1 MGIIVSGF
9 SNIGKSF
16 LSQKKDINCIDLDT
30 CYFNKIE
37 GWINIYVECLLA
49 LKEKYNYVLI
59 TTHGSVL
66 NELNKRNIDY
76 YLVYPDKKLKEEYQK
91 RAIERGSNEEF
102 IEGFFQKL
110 DTHVNDCINNKSKY
124 KIVLKSHEY
133 LSDVINNI
141 KL

>member
-1 MGIIVSGF
+1 MFFQILAKVF
-9 SNIGKSF
+9 YLK
-16 LSQKKDINCIDLDT
+16 KKDINCIDLDT

-49 LKEKYNYVLI
+49 LKEEYNYVLI

-91 RAIERGSNEEF
+91 RAIERGGNEEF
-102 IEGFFQKL
+102 IEGFFQKC
-110 DTHVNDCINNKSKY
+110 DTHVNDCTNNKSKY

>member
-66 NELNKRNIDY
+66 NELNK
-76 YLVYPDKKLKEEYQK
+76 
-91 RAIERGSNEEF
+91 
-102 IEGFFQKL
+102 
-110 DTHVNDCINNKSKY
+110 SKY